1 MVDAKA
7 AVRKVQDEPGTSHC
21 VNQQGSAL
29 KMVEKLK
36 KKKQSRQVE
45 ETPNRPTEE
54 NWNIKINNNS
64 NTL

>member
-1 MVDAKA
+1 
-7 AVRKVQDEPGTSHC
+7 
-21 VNQQGSAL
+21 
-29 KMVEKLK
+29 MVEKLK

>member
-7 AVRKVQDEPGTSHC
+7 AVRKVQDEPGTSYC

-36 KKKQSRQVE
+36 KTKRQAE
-45 ETPNRPTEE
+45 ETPNRPMEE
-54 NWNIKINNNS
+54 NWNIKINNSS
-64 NTL
+64 NT